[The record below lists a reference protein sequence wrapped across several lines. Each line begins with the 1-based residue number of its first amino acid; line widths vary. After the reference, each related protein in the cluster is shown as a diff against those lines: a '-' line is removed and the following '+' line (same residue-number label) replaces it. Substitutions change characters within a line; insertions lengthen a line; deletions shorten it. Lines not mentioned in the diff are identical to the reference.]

1 MKQPCARVKQA
12 LADVPRQHFIA
23 GADLDGLI
31 SGHSIPRSETVSH
44 LLCLIPQP
52 IDAGQTVMHVGGG
65 SGYLAAVL
73 ARLASQVIYVERNA
87 QVAARA
93 RQRFEA
99 LAIDNIEVVV
109 ADAAQPLPSLP
120 VCQLVICTTFLASL
134 QPLLPVVCQAGHIVC
149 LEDSAGSVSRLAL
162 FVRQQQRLKRV
173 SSLGWIDFS
182 RRSEHILVD
191 LGMID
196 EQTLVQARAEATGSQ
211 RRLLDVLRQQLNL
224 EEKDMYRSLARQQG
238 LRFVSADEILPGLRP
253 VLFRRFSRTFLDQA
267 RMIPVAG
274 DDQALTVVTDDPD
287 VSRDQLQKLT
297 SHQQVNC
304 LLVTPTDFRRI
315 WSALDLTAVKPLPE
329 TGAAARRQPGH
340 DADSDQ
346 LLAEDRGREISP
358 YLVSVYEAMLLDA
371 ISEKASDIHIEQ
383 YNGKARIRLRVDG
396 DLHDLPQYQLSAQ
409 ELRGVINVIKLRAEL
424 DIAERRLPQGGRTRL
439 KLGGG
444 AYDLRIQTQ
453 PSLHGE
459 HAIIRLLPQTGRA
472 MTIAELGMAPAIAA
486 RYQRLLAN
494 PAGLVL
500 VVGPTGSGKSTTL
513 YAGLQTLADDARRK
527 VITVEDPIEYSIDHV
542 QQTRVRTDI
551 GFGFADAMRAF
562 VREDPD
568 VIMVGEIRDQETA
581 LEAIR
586 ASQTGHVVLSTL
598 HCNDAIDSLQRLY
611 DLGIHANSIAGEL
624 MAVIAQRLAR
634 RICDF
639 CRRPATADAGI
650 LAELFPQGA
659 PDDFRCFEGAGCE
672 KCNQRGTRGRVA
684 VVEFL
689 EVNGDIR
696 NSISSRPPI
705 GELRWQAL
713 DAGLVTMRDSALDHV
728 IQGVIPLT
736 ELPRILPRE
745 RMAPEIRGG
754 RRGSV

>member
-12 LADVPRQHFIA
+12 LADVPRQHFITST
-23 GADLDGLI
+23 DMDGLV

-44 LLCLIPQP
+44 LLGLLPQA
-52 IDAGQTVMHVGGG
+52 IDAGQTIMHVGGG

-73 ARLASQVIYVERNA
+73 ARLAGRVIYVERNA
-87 QVAARA
+87 QVADKA
-93 RQRFEA
+93 RQRFDA
-99 LAIDNIEVVV
+99 LAITNIDVVV
-109 ADAAQPLPSLP
+109 ADAAAPLPALP
-120 VCQLVICTTFLASL
+120 ACQLVICTTFLPGL
-134 QPLLPVVCQAGHIVC
+134 QALLPVVCQAGHIAC
-149 LEDSAGSVSRLAL
+149 LEDGGGAVSRLAL

-173 SSLGWIDFS
+173 STLGWIDFS
-182 RRSEHILVD
+182 RKAEHILID

-196 EQTLVQARAEATGSQ
+196 EQQLRQARVEAAASH
-211 RRLLDVLRQQLNL
+211 RRLLDVLRQQQQL
-224 EEKDMYRSLARQQG
+224 EEKDMYRALARQQG
-238 LRFVSADEILPGLRP
+238 LQFVAADEILPGLQP
-253 VLFRRFSRTFLDQA
+253 ALFRRFSRTFLDQS
-267 RMIPVAG
+267 RMIPVTADAG
-274 DDQALTVVTDDPD
+274 MLTVITDDPD
-287 VSRDQLQKLT
+287 VSREQLQQLAT
-297 SHQQVNC
+297 HQPVTCQ
-304 LLVTPTDFRRI
+304 LVTPTDFRRI
-315 WSALDLTAVKPLPE
+315 WSALDLTAVKPAAE
-329 TGAAARRQPGH
+329 RHAGAGQ
-340 DADSDQ
+340 DSDDSDD
-346 LLAEDRGREISP
+346 LLAGDKGREISP

-396 DLHDLPQYQLSAQ
+396 DLHDLANYPLSAR

-424 DIAERRLPQGGRTRL
+424 NIAERRLPQGGRTRL
-439 KLGGG
+439 KLGGNG
-444 AYDLRIQTQ
+444 YDLRVQTQ

-459 HAIIRLLPQTGRA
+459 HVVIRLLPQTGRA
-472 MTIAELGMAPAIAA
+472 MTVAELGMAPVIAA

-527 VITVEDPIEYSIDHV
+527 VITVEDPIEYSIDNV
-542 QQTRVRTDI
+542 QQTRVRNDI

-598 HCNDAIDSLQRLY
+598 HCNDAVDALQRLY
-611 DLGIHANSIAGEL
+611 DLGIHPNSIAGEL
-624 MAVIAQRLAR
+624 MAVIAQRLAK
-634 RICDF
+634 RICEF
-639 CRRPATADAGI
+639 CRRPATADAAI
-650 LAELFPQGA
+650 LAELFPHGA
-659 PDDFRCFEGAGCE
+659 PDDFRCFVGAGCE

-684 VVEFL
+684 VVEFM
-689 EVNGDIR
+689 EVNSDIR